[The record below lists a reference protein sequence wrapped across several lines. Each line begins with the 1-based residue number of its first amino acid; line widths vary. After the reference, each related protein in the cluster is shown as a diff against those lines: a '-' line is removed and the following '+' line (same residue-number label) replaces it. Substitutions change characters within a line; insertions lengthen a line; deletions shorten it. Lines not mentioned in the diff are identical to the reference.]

1 MLALEPQTEHWN
13 NHGIEIWADERI
25 WGHRFHDEQTPWLIL
40 LEFLAVFESRSRK
53 NQALEEP
60 RVNGNHESIPYHIPK
75 LEELRFLIFNNPR
88 LHHIEKTVDS
98 DSEKWRQ
105 WKDSIRGSYNRDY
118 SYLKKRFGDFSKFV
132 RIVEFFQHT
141 SLEPE
146 RNRRWTSKFVFPYG
160 PDCIYADVREKG
172 GSLESADRRFYARGG
187 ELLYLMLNRSSSAKE
202 LAELIRKKLLNS
214 NERWNLLACDLIPEG
229 ENGDHIKTSVGY
241 LPYERRQEYENIAED
256 WLQLLN
262 LKIPGTSIL
271 DPLMRVTALNMLL
284 YIMRRSLEE
293 IGEGAEPCLVLEIAA
308 PRKTALFELSTENY
322 SQNRTLT
329 RRALQ
334 AHIDSIKKTDAWLKA
349 CNERSPSQAVLQLFK
364 KQFNWE
370 PKNIS
375 GKNRRPGRILEEL
388 LKAAQKRHKAHV
400 ANVLPDWSRRIALS
414 VSRRRMGT
422 WYSPDDALLKAL
434 VMTIVEDREEY
445 NRFLS
450 KLYDR
455 YRIVVGVAEAEKA
468 FGSLPMDERVLAEN
482 AGRLEQRLRTLGLL
496 HRLSDDCAYVIN
508 NFGGSQ

>member
-1 MLALEPQTEHWN
+1 MPPLKPQSEHWDSPRM
-13 NHGIEIWADERI
+13 EIWADERI
-25 WGHRFHDEQTPWLIL
+25 WGHRFHDEQTPWLVL
-40 LEFLAVFESRSRK
+40 LEFLAVFESQSRK
-53 NQALEEP
+53 NQALENP
-60 RVNGNHESIPYHIPK
+60 RINGSHESISYSIPK

-88 LHHIEKTVDS
+88 LHHIEKTVKS
-98 DSEKWRQ
+98 DFEKWQQ
-105 WKDSIRGSYNRDY
+105 WKNSIRGNYNRDY
-118 SYLKKRFGDFSKFV
+118 SYLEKRFGDFSKFV

-160 PDCIYADVREKG
+160 PDCIYADVREKA

-187 ELLYLMLNRSSSAKE
+187 ELLYLMLNRSSSAKK
-202 LAELIRKKLLNS
+202 LAKLIRTKLLNPS
-214 NERWNLLACDLIPEG
+214 ERWNLLARDLMPNK
-229 ENGDHIKTSVGY
+229 NGDYIRTSVGY
-241 LPYERRQEYENIAED
+241 LPYEKRREYEDLAED
-256 WLQLLN
+256 WLNLLN
-262 LKIPGTSIL
+262 LRIPGVSLL
-271 DPLMRVTALNMLL
+271 DPLMRMTALNMLL
-284 YIMRRSLEE
+284 YILRRSFEE

-308 PRKTALFELSTENY
+308 PRKTAVFELSHENY

-334 AHIDSIKKTDAWLKA
+334 AHISSIKKTDDWLKA
-349 CNERSPSQAVLQLFK
+349 CSNRSPSQAVLQLLK
-364 KQFNWE
+364 KRFNWE
-370 PKNIS
+370 PKNPS
-375 GKNRRPGRILEEL
+375 SRNRGPDRILEDL
-388 LKAAQKRHKAHV
+388 LTAAQKRHKAHV

-414 VSRRRMGT
+414 VLRQRMGT

-434 VMTIVEDREEY
+434 VMTIVEYREEY

-450 KLYDR
+450 RLYDR

-482 AGRLEQRLRTLGLL
+482 ATRLEQRLRTLGLL
-496 HRLSDDCAYVIN
+496 HRLSDDCAYVVN

>member
-1 MLALEPQTEHWN
+1 MLPLKPQTEHWN

-40 LEFLAVFESRSRK
+40 LEFLAVFESRSRE
-53 NQALEEP
+53 NQALEES
-60 RVNGNHESIPYHIPK
+60 RVAGNHESIRYRIPK

-105 WKDSIRGSYNRDY
+105 WKGSIRGNYNRDY
-118 SYLKKRFGDFSKFV
+118 SYLKKRFRDFSRFV
-132 RIVEFFQHT
+132 RVVEFFQHT
-141 SLEPE
+141 FLEPE

-160 PDCIYADVREKG
+160 PDCIYADVRERA
-172 GSLESADRRFYARGG
+172 GSLESPDRRFYARGG
-187 ELLYLMLNRSSSAKE
+187 ELLYLMLSRSSSAKK
-202 LAELIRKKLLNS
+202 LAKLIRTKLLNS
-214 NERWNLLACDLIPEG
+214 NERWNLLARDLMPE
-229 ENGDHIKTSVGY
+229 NKDGDYIKTSVGY
-241 LPYERRQEYENIAED
+241 LPYEKRQEYEDVAED
-256 WLQLLN
+256 WLKLLS
-262 LKIPGTSIL
+262 LRIPGASIL

-284 YIMRRSLEE
+284 YIMRRSFEE
-293 IGEGAEPCLVLEIAA
+293 IGEGTEPCLVLEIAA
-308 PRKTALFELSTENY
+308 PRKTALFELSNENY

-334 AHIDSIKKTDAWLKA
+334 AHINSIKKTDDWPKV
-349 CNERSPSQAVLQLFK
+349 CNERSPSQAALQLFEK
-364 KQFNWE
+364 RFNWK
-370 PKNIS
+370 PKNTS
-375 GKNRRPGRILEEL
+375 GKNRSPERILDEL
-388 LKAAQKRHKAHV
+388 LNAAQKRHNAHV

-434 VMTIVEDREEY
+434 VMTTVEDREEY

-450 KLYDR
+450 RLYDR

-482 AGRLEQRLRTLGLL
+482 AARLEQRLRTLGLL
-496 HRLSDDCAYVIN
+496 HRLSDDCAYVVN
-508 NFGGSQ
+508 SFGGSQ